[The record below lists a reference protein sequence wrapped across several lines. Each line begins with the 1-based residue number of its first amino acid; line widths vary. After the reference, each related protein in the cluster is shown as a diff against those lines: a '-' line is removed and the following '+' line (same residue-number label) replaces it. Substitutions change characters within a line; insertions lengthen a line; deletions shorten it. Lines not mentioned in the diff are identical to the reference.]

1 MRLWEMMAAL
11 ALGALATAPAAATE
25 GSRRSAMSNTPEMA
39 LVADLPD
46 DARFEAYGA
55 DGRPVTLD
63 LGWSYREF
71 SAFWMPFAAWKE
83 AGFVFY
89 AQTPGGAMHLAPATR
104 RELAAIKALTGKDY
118 EAEYRFP
125 YWRHYWGWISVVI
138 LLGYVLWLRR
148 REKARRAADG
158 TM

>member
-1 MRLWEMMAAL
+1 MRLGGVITAL
-11 ALGALATAPAAATE
+11 ALGVLAIAPVSAET
-25 GSRRSAMSNTPEMA
+25 RRSAMSNTPEVA

-71 SAFWMPFAAWKE
+71 SAFWMPFAAWTE

-89 AQTPGGAMHLAPATR
+89 ARNADGTLHLAPATR
-104 RELAAIKALTGKDY
+104 RELASIKALTGQDY
-118 EAEYRFP
+118 EADYRFP

-138 LLGYVLWLRR
+138 LFGYILWLRR
-148 REKARRAADG
+148 REKARRAVDG

>member
-1 MRLWEMMAAL
+1 MRLGGIIAAL
-11 ALGALATAPAAATE
+11 ALGALAIAPAEA
-25 GSRRSAMSNTPEMA
+25 RRSAMSNTPEVA

-46 DARFEAYGA
+46 DARFEAYGE
-55 DGRPVTLD
+55 DGRPVSLD

-89 AQTPGGAMHLAPATR
+89 AQNADGGAMHLAPATR

-125 YWRHYWGWISVVI
+125 YWHYYWGWISVVI
-138 LLGYVLWLRR
+138 LLGYALWLRC
-148 REKARRAADG
+148 REKARRNADG
-158 TM
+158 MM